1 MNPSNGW
8 YEAALYDEL
17 DGDFDKIDEKVK
29 EAKKKYETKSK
40 NK

>member
-1 MNPSNGW
+1 MDPTNGW

-17 DGDFDKIDEKVK
+17 DDDSAKINAKIK
-29 EAKKKYETKSK
+29 EAKKKYESK